1 MRVVFIEDVPD
12 VARAGEVKE
21 VANGYGRNFLLPRG
35 LATLATPGAL
45 KQVESLRQAEARR
58 QAQSDEE
65 VQAIAKVLN
74 DFSLTLKARAGSRG
88 RLYGAITSSDIAR
101 EIQAQTGR
109 RVNKR
114 KIQLEEPI
122 HQLGEYE
129 VAIKLT
135 KELVSKLKV
144 IVERK

>member
-1 MRVVFIEDVPD
+1 MKVVFIEDVPD

-45 KQVESLRQAEARR
+45 KKVGSLRQAEAQH

-65 VQAIAKVLN
+65 AQAIAEVLN

-88 RLYGAITSSDIAR
+88 RLYGAITSSVIAQ
-101 EIQAQTGR
+101 EIQTQTGYQ
-109 RVNKR
+109 VNKR

-135 KELVSKLKV
+135 KELAPKLKV
-144 IVERK
+144 VVERK

>member
-1 MRVVFIEDVPD
+1 MKVVFIEDVPD

-21 VANGYGRNFLLPRG
+21 VKAGYGRNFLLPRG
-35 LATLATPGAL
+35 LAILATPGAL
-45 KQVESLRQAEARR
+45 KQVESLRQAEARH

-65 VQAIAKVLN
+65 AQAIAEVLN

-88 RLYGAITSSDIAR
+88 RLYGAITSAVIAQ
-101 EIQAQTGR
+101 EIQTQTGCQ
-109 RVNKR
+109 VNKR
-114 KIQLEEPI
+114 KIKLEEPI

-129 VAIKLT
+129 VAIRLT
-135 KELVSKLKV
+135 KELAPKLKV

>member
-1 MRVVFIEDVPD
+1 MKVVFIEDVPD

-21 VANGYGRNFLLPRG
+21 VSAGYGRNFLLPRG
-35 LATLATPGAL
+35 LAVLATPGAL
-45 KQVESLRQAEARR
+45 KKVESLRQAEARR

-65 VQAIAKVLN
+65 AQAIAEVLN

-88 RLYGAITSSDIAR
+88 RLYGAITSSVIAQ
-101 EIQAQTGR
+101 EIETQTGCQ
-109 RVNKR
+109 VNKR

-135 KELVSKLKV
+135 KELTPKLKV

>member
-1 MRVVFIEDVPD
+1 MKVVFIEDVPD

-21 VANGYGRNFLLPRG
+21 VSAGYGRNFLLPRG
-35 LATLATPGAL
+35 LAILATPGAL
-45 KQVESLRQAEARR
+45 KRVESLRQAETQR

-65 VQAIAKVLN
+65 AQAIAEVLN

-88 RLYGAITSSDIAR
+88 RLYGAITSSVIAQ
-101 EIQAQTGR
+101 EIQTQTGCQ
-109 RVNKR
+109 VNKR

-129 VAIKLT
+129 VAIRLT
-135 KELVSKLKV
+135 KELTPKLKV

>member
-1 MRVVFIEDVPD
+1 MKVVFIEDVPD

-21 VANGYGRNFLLPRG
+21 VADGYGRNFLLPRG

-45 KQVESLRQAEARR
+45 KKAESLRQVDAQH

-65 VQAIAKVLN
+65 ARAIAEILN
-74 DFSLTLKARAGSRG
+74 DFSLTLKARAGAKD
-88 RLYGAITSSDIAR
+88 RLYGSITSSDIAR
-101 EIQAQTGR
+101 EIETQTGCQ
-109 RVNKR
+109 VNKR
-114 KIQLEEPI
+114 KIQLAEPI

-135 KELVSKLKV
+135 KDLAPKLKV
-144 IVERK
+144 IVERG